1 MGGGGGEGW
10 KGKIPKGTGV
20 GWGLDD
26 GLEQKIR
33 SSWDVP
39 SSSINLNP
47 NPKPNPKT
55 TCIYNPTPNA
65 STNLITSPQNPTS
78 KTGLAHYT

>member
-1 MGGGGGEGW
+1 MVVFFILYIFYFKFIYNFFVGGGGGEGW

-55 TCIYNPTPNA
+55 TCI
-65 STNLITSPQNPTS
+65 
-78 KTGLAHYT
+78 